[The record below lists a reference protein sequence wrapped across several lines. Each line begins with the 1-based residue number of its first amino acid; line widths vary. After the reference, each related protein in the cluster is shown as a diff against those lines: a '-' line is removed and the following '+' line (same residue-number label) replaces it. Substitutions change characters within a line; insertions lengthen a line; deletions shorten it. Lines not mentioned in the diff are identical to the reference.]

1 MVFTIVFGLHY
12 NFLIALPIYLFPMS
26 NKFFTRQDMH
36 ARKIGRVSE
45 VLHPSGKGPIQ
56 LNPLNFNHYCFIKS
70 QMKYV
75 VIFRILKQVNLHCN

>member
-36 ARKIGRVSE
+36 ARKI
-45 VLHPSGKGPIQ
+45 
-56 LNPLNFNHYCFIKS
+56 LNFNHYCFIKS